1 MMKYSLL
8 LSASAI
14 TATSAD
20 GVQTIKL
27 KKIPEADRIV
37 NLLST
42 NPNPTLDGVSAPV
55 ATSRR
60 LGEPKKQ
67 AENIV
72 LRDLKNA
79 QYYGPVTIGT
89 PPQEFL
95 VVFDTGSADFWVP
108 SESCPKMSQNC
119 KAKTAYDSTKSST
132 YSAVPSG
139 GKTAFQIMYGSGPV
153 SGKFGQETVTL
164 GDDYT
169 VEGQTFA
176 A

>member
-89 PPQEFL
+89 PPQVRTDRTCPL
-95 VVFDTGSADFWVP
+95 PQSASLNLLITSISPTRAHVV
-108 SESCPKMSQNC
+108 
-119 KAKTAYDSTKSST
+119 
-132 YSAVPSG
+132 
-139 GKTAFQIMYGSGPV
+139 
-153 SGKFGQETVTL
+153 
-164 GDDYT
+164 
-169 VEGQTFA
+169 
-176 A
+176 